1 MVPEVLRTPVGF
13 SFFLALVHHYVII
26 RFIRL
31 GQRQLR
37 GMKTRSR
44 GQDRAAVIGF
54 ESGRSAADE

>member
-1 MVPEVLRTPVGF
+1 VVPEVLRTPVGF

-37 GMKTRSR
+37 GKSGHSIPVVARRQWVVESRS
-44 GQDRAAVIGF
+44 
-54 ESGRSAADE
+54 SN